1 MARAT
6 TLIALL
12 AFVQARGLDIK
23 ELPPRLYETLL
34 DIRVA
39 RFGPHDQLGQAMMNM
54 KLSVRGSIRT
64 ANNIIQTVY
73 MVMKLKKAQACDM
86 QGFIRTWNNQSG
98 KHFQFT
104 PKRAQS
110 LRLLFEFAPAIALAL
125 ILEHVE
131 ARGVGRRTSKARK
144 EDEEET
150 RGGVMRTEG
159 SFLFPLLHDTIC
171 LLLPASLVL
180 LPLLLPPLS
189 SSSSLSSS
197 LLLLLI
203 VLLPPPSSSR
213 LA

>member
-12 AFVQARGLDIK
+12 AFVQAHGCDIK
-23 ELPPRLYETLL
+23 ELPRLYESLL
-34 DIRVA
+34 DIKVV

-73 MVMKLKKAQACDM
+73 MVMKLQKAQACDM
-86 QGFIRTWNNQSG
+86 QGFIRTWNKQSG
-98 KHFQFT
+98 KNFQFT
-104 PKRAQS
+104 PKRVQS

-159 SFLFPLLHDTIC
+159 SFLFPLLHDTILC

-180 LPLLLPPLS
+180 HPLLLPPLS